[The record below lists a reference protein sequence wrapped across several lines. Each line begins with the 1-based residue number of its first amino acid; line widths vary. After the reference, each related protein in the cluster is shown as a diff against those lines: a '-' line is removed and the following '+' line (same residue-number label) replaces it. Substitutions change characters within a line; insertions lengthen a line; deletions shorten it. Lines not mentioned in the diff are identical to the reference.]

1 MITYLTGV
9 SIDMQRELNALAKE
23 FDRQPVSVMRTNL
36 NLYQKSISTVAAPFL
51 KQLTAQA
58 KKLKLND
65 VVLIAIIKEVE

>member
-1 MITYLTGV
+1 MITYQTED

-36 NLYQKSISTVAAPFL
+36 NLYQKSISTVATPFL

-58 KKLKLND
+58 KKLKSND
-65 VVLIAIIKEVE
+65 VVLVAIIKEVE